1 MYRLLYAEGVEKH
14 SAGTERRAHFY
25 SPPPQDRDRLLLAC
39 LILTH
44 ACVCLFAYL
53 PIYISGYL
61 WPVVTRIG
69 PSHRHRYA
77 ANIALL
83 YLQVTASDS
92 LLLLHHVFFTSSAD
106 AQL

>member
-69 PSHRHRYA
+69 PSHRHRYFS
-77 ANIALL
+77 IS
-83 YLQVTASDS
+83 VSS
-92 LLLLHHVFFTSSAD
+92 LLPTNTKQAISLAIASSVII
-106 AQL
+106 LP